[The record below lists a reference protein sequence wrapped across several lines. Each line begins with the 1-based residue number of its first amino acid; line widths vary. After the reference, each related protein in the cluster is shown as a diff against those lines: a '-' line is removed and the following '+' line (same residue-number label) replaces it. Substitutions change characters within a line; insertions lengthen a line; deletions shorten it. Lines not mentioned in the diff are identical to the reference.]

1 MIYSF
6 YLKYNTNTLLDLSV
20 ISFMLELFFP
30 KYCILCNRSS
40 SYLCYKCIRTKLNVN
55 FKNICHVCGQSC
67 FTSFIHTE
75 CEDSTNLDRLLFFCE
90 YSDQSK
96 KLIET
101 FKYRHSRVL
110 GYDLGF
116 HLAKYLE
123 FKCLW
128 NNKNDFVITFVPS
141 HTFKRNE
148 RGFNQSELLAI
159 EVSLLT
165 GIKFETILKK
175 VINNKK
181 QAGSSKE
188 LRDINLRNSFKI
200 SQGSLSED
208 LLNKVIIIVDDVH
221 TTGATLNECAKVLK
235 AAGCPKVWG
244 LTFAKSLNY
253 SFADGLK

>member
-1 MIYSF
+1 MF
-6 YLKYNTNTLLDLSV
+6 
-20 ISFMLELFFP
+20 E
-30 KYCILCNRSS
+30 
-40 SYLCYKCIRTKLNVN
+40 
-55 FKNICHVCGQSC
+55 
-67 FTSFIHTE
+67 
-75 CEDSTNLDRLLFFCE
+75 
-90 YSDQSK
+90 
-96 KLIET
+96 
-101 FKYRHSRVL
+101 
-110 GYDLGF
+110 
-116 HLAKYLE
+116 
-123 FKCLW
+123 
-128 NNKNDFVITFVPS
+128 
-141 HTFKRNE
+141 
-148 RGFNQSELLAI
+148 I

-188 LRDINLRNSFKI
+188 LRNINLRVSFKI